1 MAVKK
6 INTAFEDAAGTF
18 TPKINQAVDTVK
30 KGVSG
35 IVSGA
40 KDTAI
45 SIGEVLG
52 TGTSL
57 GQMAASNK
65 NMAQYKSDESYYGG
79 LLEETEANKPGEY
92 KESEALTNLRGE
104 LATVEGQKPDAFVN
118 KYEGQI
124 DALLDK
130 LQSRE
135 KFSYDFNT
143 DPNWLALK
151 DQYQRN
157 AILGMQGAIGDAAGL
172 TGGYGN
178 SYAQQVGQQTY
189 QQQIS
194 EMTDIIPELHGQALN
209 VWQAEN
215 QQMQSNLAALQT
227 QSELDYAQFFNDW
240 QMWNT
245 DRNYMYQKVA
255 DMSEDEFN
263 KYMYG
268 VERWQQD
275 RAYYAGQKQIAIQNQ
290 QWQLQLDESRRQF
303 NNQLAFNYINM
314 GVGAAV
320 DLTTTGM
327 QVGASLAGTAAD
339 FALGV
344 GGLAMDKYEID
355 QNNEYRY
362 AALAQDDRHFNAT
375 MDYNYADLN
384 MRDANADADREYNYA
399 ALNQSDRHH
408 YDNLEED
415 KFQFDATMD
424 YNARENIGSS
434 WSRNSGFS
442 ELSTQSNNGN
452 SGFTDDEFKTYES
465 NLDRMDSSRRAKYIT
480 ESYTYNDTVAYL
492 KALGLDSSSVVTENE
507 FNTYKK
513 NPNSNVGMG
522 IYNGLYE
529 DDYESYL
536 KYKIQK
542 AGGSLQ

>member
-6 INTAFEDAAGTF
+6 IKTAFEDAAGTF

-30 KGVSG
+30 NGVSG

-151 DQYQRN
+151 DQYRRN
-157 AILGMQGAIGDAAGL
+157 AILGMQSAMGDAAGL

-178 SYAQQVGQQTY
+178 SWAQQVGQQTY

-227 QSELDYAQFFNDW
+227 QSELDYAQYFNDW
-240 QMWNT
+240 QIWNT

-375 MDYNYADLN
+375 MDYNYAGLAQDDRHFNATMDYNYADLN

-408 YDNLEED
+408 NETLAFDYYKTNLKEGIINTQGLGD
-415 KFQFDATMD
+415 
-424 YNARENIGSS
+424 NIGG
-434 WSRNSGFS
+434 NDEYENTNVGNIMNEIPT
-442 ELSTQSNNGN
+442 ELAVNLTRYSN
-452 SGFTDDEFKTYES
+452 
-465 NLDRMDSSRRAKYIT
+465 
-480 ESYTYNDTVAYL
+480 
-492 KALGLDSSSVVTENE
+492 SSSGAYNNAIVNE
-507 FNTYKK
+507 IKSASDRGDIDESQTKRLMKK
-513 NPNSNVGMG
+513 YG
-522 IYNGLYE
+522 IRF
-529 DDYESYL
+529 
-536 KYKIQK
+536 
-542 AGGSLQ
+542 

>member
-6 INTAFEDAAGTF
+6 IKTAFEDAAGTF

-40 KDTAI
+40 KDTAV

-151 DQYQRN
+151 DQFQRN
-157 AILGMQGAIGDAAGL
+157 AILGMQGAMGDAAGL

-178 SYAQQVGQQTY
+178 SWAQQVGQQTY

-227 QSELDYAQFFNDW
+227 QSELDYAQHFNDW

-245 DRNYMYQKVA
+245 DRNYMYQKVT

-268 VERWQQD
+268 VERWLQD

-362 AALAQDDRHFNAT
+362 AALAQDQN
-375 MDYNYADLN
+375 
-384 MRDANADADREYNYA
+384 
-399 ALNQSDRHH
+399 
-408 YDNLEED
+408 
-415 KFQFDATMD
+415 QFDATMD
-424 YNARENIGSS
+424 YNYAMSDRDYELAMREMSQNQGQFDASLAEEQRQFNYKNGIGTQAV
-434 WSRNSGFS
+434 GA
-442 ELSTQSNNGN
+442 LGTQSVENNNINPKPIG
-452 SGFTDDEFKTYES
+452 DDSTPVVS
-465 NLDRMDSSRRAKYIT
+465 NNQYSKDAYKRYKVHLANMTSDSEREQSINENYLKGYLSDDMYNTLAKKYI
-480 ESYTYNDTVAYL
+480 
-492 KALGLDSSSVVTENE
+492 K
-507 FNTYKK
+507 
-513 NPNSNVGMG
+513 
-522 IYNGLYE
+522 
-529 DDYESYL
+529 
-536 KYKIQK
+536 
-542 AGGSLQ
+542 

>member
-1 MAVKK
+1 MAGKK
-6 INTAFEDAAGTF
+6 IKTAFEDAAGTF

-40 KDTAI
+40 KDTAV

-143 DPNWLALK
+143 DPTWLALK

-157 AILGMQGAIGDAAGL
+157 AMLGMQSAMGDAAGL
-172 TGGYGN
+172 TGGYAS

-189 QQQIS
+189 QQSIS

-227 QSELDYAQFFNDW
+227 QSDLDYAQHFNDW
-240 QMWNT
+240 QIWNT

-268 VERWQQD
+268 VERWLQD

-344 GGLAMDKYEID
+344 GGLAADQYQFDKRLEYDYE
-355 QNNEYRY
+355 
-362 AALAQDDRHFNAT
+362 
-375 MDYNYADLN
+375 M
-384 MRDANADADREYNYA
+384 
-399 ALNQSDRHH
+399 SDRD
-408 YDNLEED
+408 YELAMMEMAQNQG
-415 KFQFDATMD
+415 QFDASLAEEQRQFN
-424 YNARENIGSS
+424 YKNGIGTQSL
-434 WSRNSGFS
+434 GTQGV
-442 ELSTQSNNGN
+442 ETQSNNTPRP
-452 SGFTDDEFKTYES
+452 SP
-465 NLDRMDSSRRAKYIT
+465 
-480 ESYTYNDTVAYL
+480 
-492 KALGLDSSSVVTENE
+492 
-507 FNTYKK
+507 K
-513 NPNSNVGMG
+513 N
-522 IYNGLYE
+522 I
-529 DDYESYL
+529 DYEKVNRIGQGMAGYRTEEAWIDRLEEVQKSGALNEDEAQYL
-536 KYKIQK
+536 YNKKFGKI
-542 AGGSLQ
+542 

>member
-6 INTAFEDAAGTF
+6 IKTAFEDAAGTF
-18 TPKINQAVDTVK
+18 TPKINQTVDTVK

-40 KDTAI
+40 KDTAV

-57 GQMAASNK
+57 GQMAASTK

-79 LLEETEANKPGEY
+79 LLEETEAKKPGEY

-104 LATVEGQKPDAFVN
+104 LATVEAQKPDAFVN

-130 LQSRE
+130 LQSQE

-157 AILGMQGAIGDAAGL
+157 AILGMQSAMGDAAGL

-178 SYAQQVGQQTY
+178 SWAQQVGQQTY

-227 QSELDYAQFFNDW
+227 QSELDYAQYFNDW

-245 DRNYMYQKVA
+245 DRNYMYQKVT

-375 MDYNYADLN
+375 MDYNYADLAQDD
-384 MRDANADADREYNYA
+384 RHFNATMDYNYA
-399 ALNQSDRHH
+399 GLAQDDRHH
-408 YDNLEED
+408 KDDMGYKYANLEED

-465 NLDRMDSSRRAKYIT
+465 NLDRMDSTRRAKYIT
-480 ESYTYNDTVAYL
+480 ESYNNGNLNDKQLDELCQKYGF
-492 KALGLDSSSVVTENE
+492 KYELG
-507 FNTYKK
+507 
-513 NPNSNVGMG
+513 
-522 IYNGLYE
+522 
-529 DDYESYL
+529 
-536 KYKIQK
+536 
-542 AGGSLQ
+542 